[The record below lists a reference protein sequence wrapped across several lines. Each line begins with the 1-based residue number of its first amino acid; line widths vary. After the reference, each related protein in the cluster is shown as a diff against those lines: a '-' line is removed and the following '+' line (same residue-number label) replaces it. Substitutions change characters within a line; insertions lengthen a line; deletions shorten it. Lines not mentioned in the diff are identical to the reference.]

1 MRDEGCKSAPHLR
14 QKLTALSLSCPHFA
28 QNIGLASEIQ
38 YALHLRQVS
47 TERRATAALTSRKT
61 AGQYSTGAVVTDNMV
76 DSTSKSTPVTH
87 RAITV
92 RER

>member
-28 QNIGLASEIQ
+28 QNMGLSSEFQ

-47 TERRATAALTSRKT
+47 TERATAALTSRKT
-61 AGQYSTGAVVTDNMV
+61 AGHYSTGVVVTDNMV
-76 DSTSKSTPVTH
+76 DSTSKCN
-87 RAITV
+87 
-92 RER
+92 RE